1 VASGY
6 RPTASRKHSRR
17 ITLPGLVARSRLGRL
32 PMLLPAARQ
41 LVGHEIEA
49 PCLGPG
55 AAPGSS
61 RAPEVLKLLEAEQR
75 VSVDLVQGGAEFAG
89 CILVQAS
96 LETIERQLKKARA
109 MVQ

>member
-1 VASGY
+1 
-6 RPTASRKHSRR
+6 
-17 ITLPGLVARSRLGRL
+17 
-32 PMLLPAARQ
+32 MLLPAARQ

-55 AAPGSS
+55 AGPGSS

-75 VSVDLVQGGAEFAG
+75 VSIDLVQGGAEFAG

>member
-55 AAPGSS
+55 AGGPAHPG
-61 RAPEVLKLLEAEQR
+61 P
-75 VSVDLVQGGAEFAG
+75 AG
-89 CILVQAS
+89 D
-96 LETIERQLKKARA
+96 
-109 MVQ
+109 